1 MNRLS
6 VAAIVA
12 VLASSPLLARQ
23 GQPGSGQGETVEATD
38 PNAARIVADCSA
50 RKFESSIEIDKNGQK
65 RLTRFKLCS
74 AKDSDDAAW
83 VKMLQDA
90 KAKIAAHPDISP
102 ESKASIAAQLDIEI
116 AKYGAARPV
125 PTMPVAVMQTPSI
138 WTTDPPPVKPAP
150 PATAPAAT
158 VMAAPVASASIAA
171 KPRLT
176 IRCLEPGESGAGSA
190 CSSLNRA
197 TRLQVRADA
206 DLGQGV
212 SLRFLRRGD
221 MRGEIALAQMHQ
233 GELYRSKLP
242 PELCSGVASSKVEI
256 QVMGGKQ
263 VVDTLGPYNL
273 RC

>member
-23 GQPGSGQGETVEATD
+23 DQPGSGQGDRVEATD
-38 PNAARIVADCSA
+38 PDAARIVADCSA

-83 VKMLQDA
+83 VKVLQDA

-102 ESKASIAAQLDIEI
+102 ESKASIASQLDIEI
-116 AKYGAARPV
+116 AKYGGTHPQ
-125 PTMPVAVMQTPSI
+125 PTMPVAVQQTPSI
-138 WTTDPPPVKPAP
+138 WTTAPPPVKLTP
-150 PATAPAAT
+150 PATAPAAS